1 MAAVNFEHENDT
13 TRALSSDNVD
23 LIKLYYLNVVQV
35 LTSNFERVTRELEE
49 RNETFAINPVKSDE
63 RAHDSGLHPLRVAQV
78 HENGDNKSHELLA
91 LSPRKS
97 GGISS
102 TSSQVGYQIKV
113 PCHAL
118 DVNVTMSISWP
129 HLLAS
134 EDVITIHIEDNRV
147 VFKVSQKLRFG

>member
-1 MAAVNFEHENDT
+1 VAAVNCEHENDT

-23 LIKLYYLNVVQV
+23 LIKYYLNVVQV

-134 EDVITIHIEDNRV
+134 ADVITIHIEDNRV